1 MTLDQLRI
9 FVTVAELQH
18 VTRAAEQLN
27 MTQSSV
33 SAAISALEA
42 RHQIMLFDRVGRG
55 IEITAEGAQFL
66 DQAQAVLAQVNVAET
81 MLADLAGTRR
91 GSLTIFASQT
101 IANYWLP
108 AYVVAYM
115 RRYPN
120 IRLNV
125 EIGNTSESAAAVLGG
140 HAQLGFI
147 EGDVDLPVLQ
157 MTDVAEDRLVLI
169 VGSLHPWAVRAPDL
183 PGDIRCAKWA
193 LREAGSGTRSSF
205 EQALAAYGLL
215 PTDLNVAL
223 ELPSNE
229 ALCTAVAAGE
239 LATVMSESVVVAGV
253 AAGRLVKLPL
263 DIGRRTF
270 RLINHK
276 DRHLTRAALAFM
288 ELLPSV

>member
-115 RRYPN
+115 QRYPN

-140 HAQLGFI
+140 RAQLGFI

-183 PGDIRCAKWA
+183 PGDIRRAKWA

-239 LATVMSESVVVAGV
+239 LATVMSESVVAAGV

>member
-115 RRYPN
+115 QRYPN

-147 EGDVDLPVLQ
+147 EGDVDLPILQ

-169 VGSLHPWAVRAPDL
+169 VGSQHPWAVRAPDL
-183 PGDIRCAKWA
+183 PGDIRRAKWA

-239 LATVMSESVVVAGV
+239 LATVMSESVVAAGV

>member
-115 RRYPN
+115 QRYPN

-147 EGDVDLPVLQ
+147 EGDVDLPILQ

-169 VGSLHPWAVRAPDL
+169 VGSQHPWAARAPDL
-183 PGDIRCAKWA
+183 PGDIRRAKWA

-239 LATVMSESVVVAGV
+239 LATVMSESVVAAGV